1 MEKFLEYLILFF
13 KIAPYI
19 LIFLLVLITNISVIL
34 WKTRNKQKKINITK
48 KRLIR
53 NFGKWFYVNEK
64 EPPDQFG

>member
-1 MEKFLEYLILFF
+1 MEKIFEYLILFF

-19 LIFLLVLITNISVIL
+19 LIVLLVLITNISAIL
-34 WKTRNKQKKINITK
+34 WKSRDKQKETNTSK
-48 KRLIR
+48 KQLIR

>member
-19 LIFLLVLITNISVIL
+19 LIVLLVLITNISVIL
-34 WKTRNKQKKINITK
+34 WKTRDKQKKINITK

-53 NFGKWFYVNEK
+53 NFEKWFYVNEK

>member
-19 LIFLLVLITNISVIL
+19 LIVLLVLITNISVIL